1 MIWDIMLSVGLLAMA
16 IWLRREAKIMKKVAM
31 RLADKSDLQE
41 DIRSI
46 RKDLLLTA
54 KNPNLARKK
63 LKEKEE
69 YQ

>member
-1 MIWDIMLSVGLLAMA
+1 MIWDTILSIGLLIMA
-16 IWLRREAKIMKKVAM
+16 FWLRREAKIMQKVAM
-31 RLADKSDLQE
+31 RLADKSDLEE

-54 KNPNLARKK
+54 KNPNLARKT

>member
-1 MIWDIMLSVGLLAMA
+1 MIWDTILSIGLLIMA
-16 IWLRREAKIMKKVAM
+16 FWLRREAKIMQKVAM
-31 RLADKSDLQE
+31 RLADKSDLKE
-41 DIRSI
+41 DIRNI